1 MARILTTIVV
11 MLLSAPALSED
22 VAQYTLHSAI
32 VGSSAAWVLPFDK
45 EYAELSQQQRQAFKS
60 QYERMGEA
68 DEPPFPLAGLRSL
81 YEPMVKA
88 QARANIEGEFI
99 GEIRVN
105 SYHHQAP
112 GFSLARKFILLVET
126 IRSLH

>member
-1 MARILTTIVV
+1 M
-11 MLLSAPALSED
+11 
-22 VAQYTLHSAI
+22 
-32 VGSSAAWVLPFDK
+32 PFDK
-45 EYAELSQQQRQAFKS
+45 EYAELSQQQRPAFKS

-105 SYHHQAP
+105 SEGEVTEVRIVRTPGKAMTNFVAGVAFLTKFKPAVCRGAP
-112 GFSLARKFILLVET
+112 CAMGFPVRVDFKLE
-126 IRSLH
+126 

>member
-1 MARILTTIVV
+1 M
-11 MLLSAPALSED
+11 
-22 VAQYTLHSAI
+22 
-32 VGSSAAWVLPFDK
+32 PFDK

-88 QARANIEGEFI
+88 QARANIEVRIVRTPGKAMTNFVA
-99 GEIRVN
+99 GVAFLTKFKPAVCRGAPCAMGFPVRVD
-105 SYHHQAP
+105 
-112 GFSLARKFILLVET
+112 FKLE
-126 IRSLH
+126 